1 MERLPPKVEAARSSR
16 VGCHRARWQV
26 CQTRPSKQMS
36 DLLATISKSTTRT
49 SSICTN
55 GSVCGI
61 SLFEGCRGYGGESVS
76 QSPLKDKAFSTF
88 LDQNQP
94 FELRRRMRFCLRQK
108 QVMRRSAIG
117 AASRGR
123 PCDSLGIRDSAIA
136 GQSSPEHRGGAP
148 DMVTRSPRRRLP
160 LARRLRHFPRECRR
174 PLRRRGAISHPSP
187 FVQRE

>member
-61 SLFEGCRGYGGESVS
+61 SLFEGRRGYGGESVS
-76 QSPLKDKAFSTF
+76 QSPLKDQAFSTL
-88 LDQNQP
+88 LDQNPP
-94 FELRRRMRFCLRQK
+94 FELRPKAGVSPPIFSRNPSWLI
-108 QVMRRSAIG
+108 QVLAPSISVGGGQAGLVG
-117 AASRGR
+117 A
-123 PCDSLGIRDSAIA
+123 C
-136 GQSSPEHRGGAP
+136 SPKAK
-148 DMVTRSPRRRLP
+148 VTRSNRLTASQVCP
-160 LARRLRHFPRECRR
+160 
-174 PLRRRGAISHPSP
+174 SHGEVALSLSLLP
-187 FVQRE
+187 FD